1 MATSARDLQ
10 QRDLDA
16 GGFEVLNIADPTA
29 AGSATKVG
37 AAIAAV
43 GAANAPGTS
52 FKAAAEDHIH
62 AGVNAVLP
70 GSGIAVSAPD
80 VQGRVTVSRTPG
92 GADAVIATLDA
103 DAEKTVTGTAEQVM
117 FEWNINFDDLA
128 GANILATLS
137 GLVKADSGSTGN
149 FNLRVGG
156 TIGAPD
162 GTVRASFSTSN
173 ATFIQKTS
181 TGASFAKPSGQT
193 LVKVTA
199 VDSAAGQV
207 SHIRG
212 VAAVLRAA

>member
-29 AGSATKVG
+29 PSSATKVG
-37 AAIAAV
+37 AAINAV
-43 GAANAPGTS
+43 GPANAPGTS
-52 FKAAAEDHIH
+52 FKAAAEDHVH

-70 GSGIAVSAPD
+70 GTGIGVSAPD
-80 VQGRVTVSRTPG
+80 PQGRVTVSRTPG
-92 GADAVIATLDA
+92 GGDAVIATLDA
-103 DAEKTVTGTAEQVM
+103 DPEKTVTGTSEQVL
-117 FEWNINFDDLA
+117 FEWNVNFDDLA
-128 GANILATLS
+128 GANLVATLS

-156 TIGAPD
+156 TIGAAD

-173 ATFIQKTS
+173 ATFIQKSS
-181 TGASFAKPSGQT
+181 TGSSFAKPSGQT

-207 SHIRG
+207 AHLRG
-212 VAAVLRAA
+212 VSAVFRAV